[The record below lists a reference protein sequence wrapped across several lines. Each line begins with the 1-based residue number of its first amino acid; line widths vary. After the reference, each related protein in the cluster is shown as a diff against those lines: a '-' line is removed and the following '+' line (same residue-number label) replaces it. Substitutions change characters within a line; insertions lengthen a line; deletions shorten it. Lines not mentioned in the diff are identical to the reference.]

1 LLHFCIGELKVG
13 VGWVVGW
20 WDPMKGNFG
29 GEHHTKKNLN
39 FAIVTTG
46 QHYGTSGL
54 LRVIFAPSKG
64 WAAVKSQSHSSDQV
78 QAPCALLVPFNI
90 SSIKCT

>member
-1 LLHFCIGELKVG
+1 LG
-13 VGWVVGW
+13 GWVAGPDERQFW
-20 WDPMKGNFG
+20 RRTPH
-29 GEHHTKKNLN
+29 EKNLN

-90 SSIKCT
+90 SSIKYT